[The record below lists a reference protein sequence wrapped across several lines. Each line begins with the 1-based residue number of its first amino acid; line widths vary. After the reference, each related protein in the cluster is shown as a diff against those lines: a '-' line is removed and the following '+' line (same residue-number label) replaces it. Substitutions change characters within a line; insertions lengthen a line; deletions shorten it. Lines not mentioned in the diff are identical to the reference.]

1 MNCCDNKKSNVNES
15 GNETD
20 CQQEKKHKGF
30 LSHMWMMVLCCGLP
44 IAIILLVPLMGGLLS
59 PGIRTALLNLAPF
72 LCPLIMIPMMF
83 MMMRGHKEK
92 G

>member
-1 MNCCDNKKSNVNES
+1 MKCCDNQKSNVDES

-20 CQQEKKHKGF
+20 CQNEKKHKG

-44 IAIILLVPLMGGLLS
+44 IVIILLVLAMGGFLS
-59 PGIRTALLNLAPF
+59 PGIRATLLTLAPL

-83 MMMRGHKEK
+83 MMMRGHKER
-92 G
+92 

>member
-1 MNCCDNKKSNVNES
+1 MKCCDNEKSNVDES

-20 CQQEKKHKGF
+20 CQHEKKHKGF
-30 LSHMWMMVLCCGLP
+30 FSHMWMMVLCCGLP
-44 IAIILLVPLMGGLLS
+44 IAIILLIPLMGGFLS
-59 PGIRTALLNLAPF
+59 PGIRIALLSFAPF
-72 LCPLIMIPMMF
+72 LCMLLMIPMMF